1 MQNDFISP
9 VKREKDGKTLV
20 AVTGGIGSGKSAV
33 TAVLSDLG
41 FPVLSADEIYRNLLD
56 EESFVL
62 KVCREIG
69 VPPLE
74 KDGKFFIDRKKISEL
89 VYSDRMQK
97 EKLDRM
103 THPPIMREMLRLA
116 ANSPSGIVFCEVPL
130 LYEGGYRDLF
140 DYVFIVKRDDEQ
152 RFRSV
157 SLRDG
162 RSIEEARRI
171 ASRQYDY
178 TKTDLDAHTLEIEN
192 DGDFSLLRQKVCN
205 VVDVIKKDIFPTKK
219 E

>member
-1 MQNDFISP
+1 MQNDFFSP
-9 VKREKDGKTLV
+9 VRREKDGKILV
-20 AVTGGIGSGKSAV
+20 AVTGGIGSGKTTV
-33 TAVLSDLG
+33 TSFLSDLG
-41 FPVLSADEIYRNLLD
+41 FPVLSADDIYRRLLD

-62 KVCREIG
+62 KVCEEIG

-74 KDGKFFIDRKKISEL
+74 KDGKLFTDRKKISEL
-89 VYSDRMQK
+89 VYSDGKQR
-97 EKLDRM
+97 EKLDRL

-116 ANSPSGIVFCEVPL
+116 ANFPSAIVFCEVPL

-140 DYVFIVKRDDEQ
+140 NYVFIVKRDDER

-162 RSIEEARRI
+162 RSIEEARLI

-178 TKTDLDAHTLEIEN
+178 TKIDDDAHTLVIEN
-192 DGDFSLLRQKVCN
+192 DGDFSLLRQKVRN
-205 VVDVIKKDIFPTKK
+205 VVGIIKKGI
-219 E
+219 

>member
-1 MQNDFISP
+1 MQNDFFSP
-9 VKREKDGKTLV
+9 VRREKDGKILV
-20 AVTGGIGSGKSAV
+20 AVTGGIGSGKTTV
-33 TAVLSDLG
+33 TSILSDLG
-41 FPVLSADEIYRNLLD
+41 FPVLSADDIYRRLLD

-62 KVCREIG
+62 KVCEEIG

-74 KDGKFFIDRKKISEL
+74 KDGKLFIDRKKISEL
-89 VYSDRMQK
+89 VYSDGKQR
-97 EKLDRM
+97 EKLDRL

-116 ANSPSGIVFCEVPL
+116 ANLPSAIVFCEVPL

-140 DYVFIVKRDDEQ
+140 DYVFIVKRDDER

-162 RSIEEARRI
+162 RSIEEARLI

-178 TKTDLDAHTLEIEN
+178 TKIDDDAHTLVIEN
-192 DGDFSLLRQKVCN
+192 DGDFSLLRQKVRN
-205 VVDVIKKDIFPTKK
+205 VVGVIKKGI
-219 E
+219 